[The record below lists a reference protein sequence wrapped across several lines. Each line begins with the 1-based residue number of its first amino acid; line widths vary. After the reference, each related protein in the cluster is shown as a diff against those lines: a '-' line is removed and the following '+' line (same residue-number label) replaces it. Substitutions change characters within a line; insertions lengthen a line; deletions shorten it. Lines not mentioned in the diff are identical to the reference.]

1 MVQAPAAEE
10 PDASAFSQMLT
21 PAAAAQHDGTSA
33 PEPAAVPKEGEG
45 LVGVSEHRPGGEP
58 ARHTSTADVLDYRE
72 RLTGCADPIAST
84 GLQPLTCCVD
94 VAHVGALD
102 ACGAA
107 SAVLGKPWCSL
118 LSLMASV

>member
-33 PEPAAVPKEGEG
+33 PEEPGAVWKEGDG
-45 LVGVSEHRPGGEP
+45 LVGNSEHGPGGEP

-72 RLTGCADPIAST
+72 RLTGCAGPFGSTCRTDEQKESCDAGRKPLNERELWAS
-84 GLQPLTCCVD
+84 
-94 VAHVGALD
+94 
-102 ACGAA
+102 
-107 SAVLGKPWCSL
+107 S
-118 LSLMASV
+118 